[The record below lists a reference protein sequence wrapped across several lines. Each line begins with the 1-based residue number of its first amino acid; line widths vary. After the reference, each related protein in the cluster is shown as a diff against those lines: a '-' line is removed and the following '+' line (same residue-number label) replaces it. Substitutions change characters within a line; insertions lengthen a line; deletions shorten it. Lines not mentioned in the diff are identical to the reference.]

1 MLKNII
7 FMGTPIFAVPILKS
21 LYQNGYPVSVVY
33 SQPPKKSSRGMK
45 TQKSP
50 VHLMAETLNIEAR
63 TPDVLKGNSIE
74 ESFLKNLDA
83 DLAIVVAYGK
93 LLPES
98 FLNLTKKGFI
108 NIHAS
113 ILPSWRGAAPIQR
126 AIINL
131 DKKTGISV
139 MKINNKLDS
148 GPVCNKYEIEI
159 KKQDNSETISEK
171 LSLIA
176 SEKILDEI
184 DNIID
189 GKANFIEQ
197 EHEKATYANKI
208 EKTEG
213 KINWNIKAEEIL
225 GLVNGLFP
233 SPGAWFT
240 FRGERYKILKAE
252 IGNSKGEPGIV
263 LSENLEVGCKE
274 RSLKITEIQRE
285 GKKVQKIGEFLIGS
299 RIKKGSNLNNV

>member
-1 MLKNII
+1 MLKKII

-184 DNIID
+184 DDIID

-197 EHEKATYANKI
+197 EHDKATYANKI

-225 GLVNGLFP
+225 GLINGLFP

-240 FRGERYKILKAE
+240 FKGERYKILKAE
-252 IGNSKGEPGIV
+252 VGNSKGEPGIV
-263 LSENLEVGCKE
+263 LGENLEIGCKE
-274 RSLKITEIQRE
+274 GSLKIIEIQRE
-285 GKKVQKIGEFLIGS
+285 GKKVQKIGEFLLGS